1 MITWILSSISAMLLS
16 ILFAGIL
23 IPQILLVSFRR
34 RLFDEPDERKIHKGA
49 VPRLGG
55 IAFTPVICFSVSL
68 ILGLAYLVGD
78 KSVECAMSDNA
89 RAVAFG
95 YCSLLM
101 LYLVGMAD
109 DLIGVRYRAKFVAQI
124 ICAVL
129 VIAGGLWIN
138 NLHGVFGLHHISPF
152 LGVPLTILIV
162 VYVINAINL
171 IDGIDGLASGL
182 SSVAFIL
189 YGVTFLLIGKPVY
202 AMISFSGLGVLLQFF
217 YYNVFGNPEKR
228 KKIFM
233 GDTGSLTIGLLLVF
247 LGLTILQYA
256 PETIPVFGTNAL
268 ILALSPLIIPCFDVV
283 RVFFRRIIRHGNP
296 FLPDKTHIHHKILAI
311 GFQQRTAMSLLVLSA
326 TLFSVFNIVLSKYI
340 EVNILLLLDIAA
352 WTLSNNFLT
361 KMRLKH
367 EAKVKEAEENH
378 TKNSNP

>member
-138 NLHGVFGLHHISPF
+138 NLHGVFG
-152 LGVPLTILIV
+152 
-162 VYVINAINL
+162 
-171 IDGIDGLASGL
+171 
-182 SSVAFIL
+182 
-189 YGVTFLLIGKPVY
+189 
-202 AMISFSGLGVLLQFF
+202 
-217 YYNVFGNPEKR
+217 
-228 KKIFM
+228 
-233 GDTGSLTIGLLLVF
+233 
-247 LGLTILQYA
+247 
-256 PETIPVFGTNAL
+256 
-268 ILALSPLIIPCFDVV
+268 
-283 RVFFRRIIRHGNP
+283 
-296 FLPDKTHIHHKILAI
+296 
-311 GFQQRTAMSLLVLSA
+311 
-326 TLFSVFNIVLSKYI
+326 
-340 EVNILLLLDIAA
+340 
-352 WTLSNNFLT
+352 
-361 KMRLKH
+361 
-367 EAKVKEAEENH
+367 
-378 TKNSNP
+378 